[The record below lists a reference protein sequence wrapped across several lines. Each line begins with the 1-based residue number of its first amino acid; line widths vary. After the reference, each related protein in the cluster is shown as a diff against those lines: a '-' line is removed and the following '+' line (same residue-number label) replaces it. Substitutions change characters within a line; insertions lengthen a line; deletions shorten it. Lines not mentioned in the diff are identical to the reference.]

1 MGVKA
6 TKIRIEET
14 ENDFLVSYR
23 NVLDREVVV
32 KISGR
37 RGLFQDAEYVS
48 EDLFR
53 DEVYDHLAYGLDAE
67 YWEQSAKDE
76 LRKLTDAIAAA
87 AWNTKNTKN

>member
-6 TKIRIEET
+6 TRIRIEET
-14 ENDFLVSYR
+14 ENDFVVSYR
-23 NVLDREVVV
+23 NALDREVIV
-32 KISGR
+32 KVSGR
-37 RGLFQDAEYVS
+37 RGLIQDAEDVP

-76 LRKLTDAIAAA
+76 LRRLTDAIAAA
-87 AWNTKNTKN
+87 AWNSKN